1 MIIIFKNSKTFSV
14 AKYFDKTAQTKTSL
28 TLAGNGRQEKE
39 LRDVNDETWRDTLWF
54 TLCMKFNSCN
64 RIKAAESG

>member
-39 LRDVNDETWRDTLWF
+39 LRDVNDET
-54 TLCMKFNSCN
+54 
-64 RIKAAESG
+64 